1 MNVRID
7 SSSGFCWGVVRSV
20 NIAEGTLKN
29 NNNEKKTYV
38 LGSIIHN
45 PKETERLAEK
55 GLETITHED
64 FERISKDGP
73 ADVIIR
79 AHGEP
84 PSTYEKADQFGIH
97 IIDATCPL
105 VTGLQNR
112 VKRFYD
118 KGYNI
123 IIYGKINHP
132 EVIGIRG
139 MINDDCLIVK
149 SVEEVLEKVD
159 FTKRL
164 ALFSQTTMEKP
175 TYIKI
180 RDLIASKVESFV
192 EGGDSKE
199 HFQSKNTLC
208 NQVWGREDKVVD
220 FALQNDLII
229 FVAGRNSSNGI
240 SLFKHMLKKNPNM
253 YYIED
258 VDELK
263 REWFEGAKNVGI
275 TGATS
280 TPNWY
285 LEKVKFQIED
295 MFEFELA

>member
-29 NNNEKKTYV
+29 NNIEKKTYV

-84 PSTYEKADQFGIH
+84 PSTYAKAEQYGIH

-123 IIYGKINHP
+123 VIYGKINHP

-139 MINDDCLIVK
+139 MINDNCIIVK

-159 FTKRL
+159 FSKKL

-263 REWFEGAKNVGI
+263 REWFEGSENVGI

-295 MFEFELA
+295 MFEPELA

>member
-7 SSSGFCWGVVRSV
+7 GSSGFCWGVVRSV

-45 PKETERLAEK
+45 PKETERLANK

-84 PSTYEKADQFGIH
+84 PSTYAKAEQYGIH

-123 IIYGKINHP
+123 VIYGKINHP

-139 MINDDCLIVK
+139 MINDNCIIVK

-159 FTKRL
+159 FSKKL

>member
-29 NNNEKKTYV
+29 NNNEKNTYV

-45 PKETERLAEK
+45 PKETERLAKK

-64 FERISKDGP
+64 FERISKDGS

-84 PSTYEKADQFGIH
+84 PSTYAKAEQYGIH

-123 IIYGKINHP
+123 VIYGKINHP

-139 MINDDCLIVK
+139 MINDNCTIVK

-159 FTKRL
+159 FSKKL

-180 RDLIASKVESFV
+180 RDLIASKVESFI

-199 HFQSKNTLC
+199 YFQSKNTLC

-263 REWFEGAKNVGI
+263 REWFEGSENVGI

-295 MFEFELA
+295 MFEPELA

>member
-7 SSSGFCWGVVRSV
+7 GSSGFCWGVVRSV

-45 PKETERLAEK
+45 PKETERLANK

-159 FTKRL
+159 FSKKL

>member
-29 NNNEKKTYV
+29 NNNEKNTYV

-64 FERISKDGP
+64 FERISKDGS

-84 PSTYEKADQFGIH
+84 PSTYAKAEQYGIH

-123 IIYGKINHP
+123 VIYGKINHP

-139 MINDDCLIVK
+139 MINDNCTIVK

-159 FTKRL
+159 FSKKL

-180 RDLIASKVESFV
+180 RDLIASKVESFI

-199 HFQSKNTLC
+199 YFQSKNTLC

-263 REWFEGAKNVGI
+263 REWFEGSENVGI

-295 MFEFELA
+295 MFEPELA

>member
-64 FERISKDGP
+64 FERISKAGP

-123 IIYGKINHP
+123 IIYGKINHH